1 MLKGRKPSGFHGFT
15 ADLESVAE
23 IIRQWVSDQDRW
35 LSPKFLI
42 GESYGTTR
50 AAGLAQL
57 LQDDGMYLNGLMLN
71 GATPF
76 TAAEDS
82 LAHLAIARERHD
94 DIEHHYYPAGHMM
107 HVHEPSRVQQSADLR
122 DFVRRRSG
130 GPA

>member
-1 MLKGRKPSGFHGFT
+1 MKGRKPSGFHGFT

-23 IIRQWVSDQDRW
+23 IIRQWVSDQGRW
-35 LSPKFLI
+35 LSTKFLI

-94 DIEHHYYPAGHMM
+94 DIEHHYPADHMM
-107 HVHEPSRVQQSADLR
+107 YVHEPSRVQQSADLR

>member
-1 MLKGRKPSGFHGFT
+1 MKGRKPSEFHGFT

-23 IIRQWVSDQDRW
+23 IIRQWVGDQGRW
-35 LSPKFLI
+35 RSPKFLI
-42 GESYGTTR
+42 GEAYGTTR

-57 LQDDGMYLNGLMLN
+57 LQNDGVYLNGLMLN

-76 TAAEDS
+76 TPAEDS

-94 DIEHHYYPAGHMM
+94 DMEHHYYPAGHMM
-107 HVHEPSRVQQSADLR
+107 YVHEPSRVQQSADLR